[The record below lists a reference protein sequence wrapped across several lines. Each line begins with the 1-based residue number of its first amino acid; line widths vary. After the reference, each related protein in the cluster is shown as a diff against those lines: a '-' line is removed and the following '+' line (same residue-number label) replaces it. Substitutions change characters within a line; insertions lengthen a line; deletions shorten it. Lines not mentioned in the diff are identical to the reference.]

1 MCIDTVS
8 LPNVSQ
14 FDDISLHLY
23 LLLVDV
29 LQQRRSN
36 NVSRK
41 GKRRSAEAID
51 SNRTGA
57 VVSDNAVVTAGM
69 DDVSSQ
75 FGQLYSYSSSSE
87 EDDDEE
93 EEEER
98 YGTRVRTVIIFTT
111 IIVMMSQER
120 ILLSH

>member
-1 MCIDTVS
+1 
-8 LPNVSQ
+8 
-14 FDDISLHLY
+14 
-23 LLLVDV
+23 V

-36 NVSRK
+36 YLGRK
-41 GKRRSAEAID
+41 SKRRSTEALD
-51 SNRTGA
+51 GNRTGA
-57 VVSDNAVVTAGM
+57 VVSDDAVVTAGM

-75 FGQLYSYSSSSE
+75 FEQLYSCSSSSE
-87 EDDDEE
+87 DDDE

-98 YGTRVRTVIIFTT
+98 YGTRLRIVVISSA

>member
-1 MCIDTVS
+1 
-8 LPNVSQ
+8 
-14 FDDISLHLY
+14 
-23 LLLVDV
+23 V

-57 VVSDNAVVTAGM
+57 VVSNNAVVTAGM

-87 EDDDEE
+87 EDDEEE

-98 YGTRVRTVIIFTT
+98 YGSRVRTVIISST
-111 IIVMMSQER
+111 ITVMMSQER